1 MIGTMPNAL
10 SGRTQH
16 IEVHKFHAGSI
27 IGVTLLALLLQAFLP
42 VYFPRTHLL
51 DLPLLITIYFAFS
64 RRNPSTGLLL
74 GMTIGMIQDSLGR
87 SPLGLFGISKTLVGY
102 LASSLGARIDVENP
116 VSRFGLTALFF
127 LFHHAVYVVIQRVL
141 LSQPEPVFTLSLW
154 IAAAINALLALVIF
168 PLLDRLRLPS

>member
-1 MIGTMPNAL
+1 MIGTMPNSL

-16 IEVHKFHAGSI
+16 IEVHKFHTGSI
-27 IGVTLLALLLQAFLP
+27 VGVTLAALLLQAFMP

-74 GMTIGMIQDSLGR
+74 GMTIGLVQDSLGR

>member
-1 MIGTMPNAL
+1 MIGTMPNSL

-27 IGVTLLALLLQAFLP
+27 IGVTLAALLLQAFMP

>member
-1 MIGTMPNAL
+1 MIGAMPNAL

-27 IGVTLLALLLQAFLP
+27 IGVTLLALLIQAFLP

-51 DLPLLITIYFAFS
+51 DLPLVVTIYFAFS

-74 GMTIGMIQDSLGR
+74 GMTIGLIQDSLGR
-87 SPLGLFGISKTLVGY
+87 SPVGLFGISKTLVGY

-116 VSRFGLTALFF
+116 VSRFGLTIVFF
-127 LFHHAVYVVIQRVL
+127 LIHHAAFVTIQRVL
-141 LSQPEPVFTLSLW
+141 LSQPEPVFTLTLW
-154 IAAAINALLALVIF
+154 VAAFINAVIAVALF
-168 PLLDRLRLPS
+168 PLLDKLRLPN

>member
-27 IGVTLLALLLQAFLP
+27 IGVTILALLVQAFLP

-51 DLPLLITIYFAFS
+51 DLPLIVTIYFAFS

-74 GMTIGMIQDSLGR
+74 GMTIGLIQDSLGR
-87 SPLGLFGISKTLVGY
+87 SPLGLFGISKTLIGY
-102 LASSLGARIDVENP
+102 MASSVGARIDVENP

-127 LFHHAVYVVIQRVL
+127 LFHHAAYIVIERVL
-141 LSQPEPVFTLSLW
+141 LSQPEPIFSLSLW
-154 IAAAINALLALVIF
+154 VAAAINAVLAVAVF
-168 PLLDRLRLPS
+168 PLLDRLRLPN